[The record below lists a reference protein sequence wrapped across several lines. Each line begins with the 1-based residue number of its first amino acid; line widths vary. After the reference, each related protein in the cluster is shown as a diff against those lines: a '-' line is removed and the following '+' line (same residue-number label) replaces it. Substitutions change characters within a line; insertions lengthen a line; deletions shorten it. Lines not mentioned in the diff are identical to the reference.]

1 MKGYLSIHLQRRN
14 VLTVTLPPPPP
25 PKEPTFT
32 CPVCMG
38 PLVEEMST
46 RCGHIFCKKCIRAAI
61 AAQSK
66 CPTCRRKISMKNTIR
81 VYLPTT
87 NWVQGLCAP
96 VIWSS
101 GRLGVLHFLFNLSEG
116 KEKFGKILFILEVLP
131 NRNLR
136 SFWSNVYWRLIEIQN
151 HLNGFYMVYSIC
163 YLASIL
169 PLEHLSS
176 RWVENIYYPFK
187 YLFGSSCKYYS
198 LNTCPPHAF

>member
-1 MKGYLSIHLQRRN
+1 M
-14 VLTVTLPPPPP
+14 LTVTLPPPPP

-87 NWVQGLCAP
+87 NWEQGLCAP

-101 GRLGVLHFLFNLSEG
+101 GRLGVLHFLFNSSEG
-116 KEKFGKILFILEVLP
+116 KEKFGKILFILEVLL

-136 SFWSNVYWRLIEIQN
+136 SFWSDVYWRLIEIQN

-163 YLASIL
+163 YLASI
-169 PLEHLSS
+169 
-176 RWVENIYYPFK
+176 YP
-187 YLFGSSCKYYS
+187 
-198 LNTCPPHAF
+198 LNTCPQDGLKIYILSL